1 MCKLTCVNEFI
12 YFFFDEV
19 WANGIIPRKMTLKRI
34 VKSIILI
41 NFFYKY
47 FLKLFVYISDSLLSF
62 VM

>member
-1 MCKLTCVNEFI
+1 MCKRVYI
-12 YFFFDEV
+12 FFFDEV

-47 FLKLFVYISDSLLSF
+47 FLKLFVYTSDSLLSF